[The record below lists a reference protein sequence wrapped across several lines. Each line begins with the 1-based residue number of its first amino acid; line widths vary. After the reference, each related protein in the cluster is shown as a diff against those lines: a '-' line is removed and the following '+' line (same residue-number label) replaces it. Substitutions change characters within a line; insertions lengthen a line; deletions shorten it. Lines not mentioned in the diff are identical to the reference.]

1 MNSQTVFTAAN
12 VAEGLTVYEP
22 YRAQLAELKA
32 HNAAVVFDYEDS
44 AGNKEARSHIY
55 KLRRTKTGVD
65 DARKEAGKSA
75 LDYKRKIDAQGNEII
90 AEIEAMI
97 QVHMKPLEAIDQRER
112 DRVDQLELDLFE
124 IVSAGSTS
132 AEFWNKLPLQAM
144 QDRLAEIKD
153 QPIEQDHWSEFT
165 NKAAAAKE
173 VTVEQITSAIAKREA
188 FDKEQ
193 AELAEL
199 RREKAERDQKD
210 HEARIAKQAADEATR
225 NAEQQARFQAEAAA
239 RREQELK
246 NQVANANR
254 AAEEAAILAQQQLEE
269 SNRRSEQDRIKR
281 EADRRHLAKINNE
294 IVDALCIIGATKE
307 LAMMLVAEMA
317 RGNIPHTKIN
327 Y

>member
-32 HNAAVVFDYEDS
+32 HNATVVFDYEDS

-75 LDYKRKIDAQGNEII
+75 LDYKRKVDAQGNEII

-97 QVHMKPLEAIDQRER
+97 QVHIRPLEAIEKRER
-112 DRVDQLELDLFE
+112 DRVDLLERNLSEL
-124 IVSAGSTS
+124 VTAGTTS

-144 QDRLAEIKD
+144 KDRLAEVKNQPVDRD
-153 QPIEQDHWSEFT
+153 QWSEFAG
-165 NKAAAAKE
+165 KAAAAKE
-173 VTVEQITSAIAKREA
+173 TAIEQITSAIAKRES

-239 RREQELK
+239 RREQTLK
-246 NQVANANR
+246 DEVATANR
-254 AAEEAAILAQQQLEE
+254 AAEQAAALAQRQLAE
-269 SNRRSEQDRIKR
+269 SHQRSEQERLKR

-307 LAMMLVAEMA
+307 FAMILVAEMA